1 MGRMVRRSL
10 ISGMALASAVL
21 LAQPALASISVIAIP
36 AAVSSAFAGID
47 ACPAAS
53 VQPASF
59 APSVAAVPSYSK
71 TSALLGG
78 QVSQLDLIR
87 QQQAGATPIAATPQ
101 ITAIAATTRPEPGA
115 GASNLS
121 GSGGTP
127 CNPTLGFAT
136 HFEKIAPSLGASV
149 LLPPPPA
156 SDDYLAS
163 KRLTVKRTGFD
174 RDWNR
179 VRSSGLGRKALN
191 GIARSQDGV
200 HKPQLD
206 AINSWANGAIRYV
219 EDREL
224 YGEADHWATASE
236 TMRRRAGDCEDI
248 AIVKMQMLAAHGV
261 RREDMHLVIAR
272 DLVRSA
278 DHAMLVV
285 RIDGRYWLL
294 DNATDQVLDAQ
305 QSYDYRP
312 ILSFSQNTKWI
323 HGY

>member
-10 ISGMALASAVL
+10 ISGMALASAAL
-21 LAQPALASISVIAIP
+21 LAQPAQASISVIAIP
-36 AAVSSAFAGID
+36 AAVSSAFAGVD
-47 ACPAAS
+47 VCQGGS
-53 VQPASF
+53 TQPASYS
-59 APSVAAVPSYSK
+59 PPVMPTPSYSK
-71 TSALLGG
+71 ASALLGG
-78 QVSQLDLIR
+78 QVSQLELIR
-87 QQQAGATPIAATPQ
+87 QQQAGAVPVAAPQ
-101 ITAIAATTRPEPGA
+101 ITAIAAASKPEPGA
-115 GASNLS
+115 GASSLS
-121 GSGGTP
+121 GTGNQP
-127 CNPTLGFAT
+127 CRPSFGFAT
-136 HFEKIAPSLGASV
+136 HFEKLAPNLGTKV
-149 LLPPPPA
+149 LLPA
-156 SDDYLAS
+156 VSSSEDYLAS
-163 KRLTVKRTGFD
+163 RRLTVKRTSFD

-179 VRSSGLGRKALN
+179 VRSSGLGRKAFI
-191 GIARSQDGV
+191 GISRSPDGV
-200 HKPQLD
+200 HKLELD
-206 AINSWANGAIRYV
+206 AINAWANGSIRYV

-261 RREDMHLVIAR
+261 KREDMHLVIAR

-285 RIDGRYWLL
+285 KIDGHYWLL

>member
-10 ISGMALASAVL
+10 ISGMALASAAL
-21 LAQPALASISVIAIP
+21 LAQPAQASISVIAIP

-47 ACPAAS
+47 VCQGGSAP
-53 VQPASF
+53 PASYS
-59 APSVAAVPSYSK
+59 PPVSAVPSFSK

-78 QVSQLDLIR
+78 KVSQLDLIR
-87 QQQAGATPIAATPQ
+87 QQQAGVAPVAPPQIAA
-101 ITAIAATTRPEPGA
+101 IATTTKPEPGA

-121 GSGGTP
+121 GMGNQSCRP
-127 CNPTLGFAT
+127 SLGFAT
-136 HFEKIAPSLGASV
+136 HFEKTAPSLGTTV
-149 LLPPPPA
+149 LLPPAPS

-163 KRLTVKRTGFD
+163 KRLTVKRTSFD

-179 VRSSGLGRKALN
+179 VRSSGLGRKAFI
-191 GIARSQDGV
+191 GISRSQDGV
-200 HKPQLD
+200 HKLELD
-206 AINSWANGAIRYV
+206 AINSWANGSIRYV

-261 RREDMHLVIAR
+261 KREDMHLVIAR

-285 RIDGRYWLL
+285 KIDGRYWLL

>member
-1 MGRMVRRSL
+1 MGRMVRRTL
-10 ISGMALASAVL
+10 ISGMALASAAL
-21 LAQPALASISVIAIP
+21 LAQPAQASISVIAIP

-47 ACPAAS
+47 VCQGAS
-53 VQPASF
+53 APPASYT
-59 APSVAAVPSYSK
+59 PPVSAVPQLSK
-71 TSALLGG
+71 MSALLGG
-78 QVSQLDLIR
+78 KVSQLDLIR
-87 QQQAGATPIAATPQ
+87 QQQAGAAAVAAPQ
-101 ITAIAATTRPEPGA
+101 ITAIAATTKPEPGA

-121 GSGGTP
+121 GIGNQSCKP
-127 CNPTLGFAT
+127 SLGFAT
-136 HFEKIAPSLGASV
+136 HFEKIAPSVGTAV
-149 LLPPPPA
+149 LLPPTPS

-179 VRSSGLGRKALN
+179 VRSSGLGRKAL
-191 GIARSQDGV
+191 GGVARSADGV
-200 HKPQLD
+200 HKPELD
-206 AINSWANGAIRYV
+206 AINAWANGSIRYV

-261 RREDMHLVIAR
+261 KREDMHLVIAR

-285 RIDGRYWLL
+285 KIDGRYWLL

>member
-1 MGRMVRRSL
+1 
-10 ISGMALASAVL
+10 MALASAAL
-21 LAQPALASISVIAIP
+21 LAQPAQASISVIAIP

-47 ACPAAS
+47 ICQGGSAP
-53 VQPASF
+53 PASYS
-59 APSVAAVPSYSK
+59 PPVAAVPSFSK
-71 TSALLGG
+71 ASALLGG

-87 QQQAGATPIAATPQ
+87 QQQAGAAPVAPPQ
-101 ITAIAATTRPEPGA
+101 ITALAATARPEPGA
-115 GASNLS
+115 GASNLGAA
-121 GSGGTP
+121 GSQSCTP
-127 CNPTLGFAT
+127 SLGFAT
-136 HFEKIAPSLGASV
+136 HFDKVAPSLGTTV
-149 LLPPPPA
+149 LLPSAPS

-163 KRLTVKRTGFD
+163 KRLSVKRTSFD

-179 VRSSGLGRKALN
+179 VRSSGLGRKAFI
-191 GIARSQDGV
+191 GISRSPDGV
-200 HKPQLD
+200 HKLELD
-206 AINSWANGAIRYV
+206 AINAWANGSIRYV

-248 AIVKMQMLAAHGV
+248 AIVKMQMLAAYGV
-261 RREDMHLVIAR
+261 KREDMNLVIAR

-278 DHAMLVV
+278 DHAILVV
-285 RIDGRYWLL
+285 KIDGRYWLL

>member
-10 ISGMALASAVL
+10 ISGMALASAAL
-21 LAQPALASISVIAIP
+21 LAQPAQAGLNVIAIP

-47 ACPAAS
+47 VCQGGSAL
-53 VQPASF
+53 PASRSF
-59 APSVAAVPSYSK
+59 AVSATPSFSK

-78 QVSQLDLIR
+78 KPSQLDLIR
-87 QQQAGATPIAATPQ
+87 QQQAGAVAAAVPQ
-101 ITAIAATTRPEPGA
+101 ISGISATTRPEPGA
-115 GASNLS
+115 GAGNLGATGDQS
-121 GSGGTP
+121 CSP
-127 CNPTLGFAT
+127 SLGFAT
-136 HFEKIAPSLGASV
+136 HFDKIAPSLGTTV
-149 LLPPPPA
+149 LLPAAPS

-174 RDWNR
+174 SDWNR
-179 VRSSGLGRKALN
+179 VRSSGLGRKAFA
-191 GIARSQDGV
+191 GILPSADGV
-200 HKPQLD
+200 HKPELD
-206 AINSWANGAIRYV
+206 AINAWANSSIRYV

-236 TMRRRAGDCEDI
+236 TLRRRAGDCEDI

-261 RREDMHLVIAR
+261 KREDMHLVIAR
-272 DLVRSA
+272 DLVRAA

-294 DNATDQVLDAQ
+294 DSATDQVLDAQ

-312 ILSFSQNTKWI
+312 ILSFSQNAKWI

>member
-10 ISGMALASAVL
+10 ISGIALASAAL
-21 LAQPALASISVIAIP
+21 LAQPAQASISVIAIP

-47 ACPAAS
+47 VCQAGSPA
-53 VQPASF
+53 PASY
-59 APSVAAVPSYSK
+59 APPVSATPSFSK

-78 QVSQLDLIR
+78 KVSQLDLIR
-87 QQQAGATPIAATPQ
+87 QQQAGAAPVAAPQ
-101 ITAIAATTRPEPGA
+101 ITAIAVTARPEPGA

-121 GSGGTP
+121 VASSQP
-127 CNPTLGFAT
+127 CQPSLGFAT
-136 HFEKIAPSLGASV
+136 HLDKVAPPLGPTV
-149 LLPPPPA
+149 LISPA
-156 SDDYLAS
+156 SSGDDFLSS
-163 KRLTVKRTGFD
+163 KRLTVKRTSFD

-179 VRSSGLGRKALN
+179 VRSSGLGRKALI
-191 GIARSQDGV
+191 GISRSADGV
-200 HKPQLD
+200 HKPELD
-206 AINSWANGAIRYV
+206 AINAWANGSIRYV

-224 YGEADHWATASE
+224 YGQADHWATASE
-236 TMRRRAGDCEDI
+236 TLRRRAGDCEDI
-248 AIVKMQMLAAHGV
+248 AIVKMQMLAAYGV
-261 RREDMHLVIAR
+261 KREDMHLVIAR

-285 RIDGRYWLL
+285 KIDGRYWLL

-312 ILSFSQNTKWI
+312 ILSFNQNAKSI